1 MLHSHNHWDHG
12 NGGAIWRFSIIFF
25 TLSRM
30 RSIKHDHS
38 WTFLWKRVF
47 QIEFWKLL
55 KANLWSA
62 PLWYQR
68 TKFVEDFLPADNEQ
82 HIHNWSPSA
91 MNDENIQAVLRGHWP
106 AQTRQRNLQNYF
118 PTLLATKISL
128 SYTDTVYT
136 ESVSELLMDVS
147 ILLGLPVHVCCYLW
161 LLELR

>member
-1 MLHSHNHWDHG
+1 MIMDIFMETRFLNRVSEIG
-12 NGGAIWRFSIIFF
+12 NC
-25 TLSRM
+25 LKPL
-30 RSIKHDHS
+30 IKS
-38 WTFLWKRVF
+38 QSLICSSLRG
-47 QIEFWKLL
+47 
-55 KANLWSA
+55 
-62 PLWYQR
+62 WYQR

-136 ESVSELLMDVS
+136 VA
-147 ILLGLPVHVCCYLW
+147 IY
-161 LLELR
+161 

>member
-1 MLHSHNHWDHG
+1 MDIFLET
-12 NGGAIWRFSIIFF
+12 RFPNRVSEIGIF
-25 TLSRM
+25 LKPLIKSQSLICSSL
-30 RSIKHDHS
+30 RS
-38 WTFLWKRVF
+38 
-47 QIEFWKLL
+47 
-55 KANLWSA
+55 
-62 PLWYQR
+62 WYQR

-136 ESVSELLMDVS
+136 VAIYLISIRISDGC
-147 ILLGLPVHVCCYLW
+147 ILLGPPVHVCCCS
-161 LLELR
+161 